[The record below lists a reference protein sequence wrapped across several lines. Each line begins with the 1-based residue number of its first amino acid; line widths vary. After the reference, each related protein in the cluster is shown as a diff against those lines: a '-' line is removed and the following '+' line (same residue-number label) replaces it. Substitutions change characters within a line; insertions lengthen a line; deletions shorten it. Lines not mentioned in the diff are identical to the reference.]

1 MNEQERA
8 EVESLKRRQ
17 NELLRETTTLAEQL
31 RGKEMMIEG
40 VRRDLQ
46 RLWTSHGALEMQ
58 RRKLADE
65 ISSCEAALLARA
77 AVPTVGEHSAAT
89 AEAEPSRQERRAS
102 AVPPP
107 IPAIPPVIPTTTSA
121 PRTAPPL
128 SESGRSALTPALSP
142 SRGEGEE
149 PAYSDAIA
157 TDRPLSPALSP
168 VDEEGEQ
175 A

>member
-8 EVESLKRRQ
+8 ELESLKRRQ

-58 RRKLADE
+58 RRKLAVE
-65 ISSCEAALLARA
+65 ISSCEAAMVARE
-77 AVPTVGEHSAAT
+77 AVPIVAERSAAT

-102 AVPPP
+102 AMPPP
-107 IPAIPPVIPTTTSA
+107 IPAIPPIIPTATSA
-121 PRTAPPL
+121 PRTVAP
-128 SESGRSALTPALSP
+128 LTPALSP
-142 SRGEGEE
+142 LREGEE
-149 PAYSDAIA
+149 AETAEFGA
-157 TDRPLSPALSP
+157 
-168 VDEEGEQ
+168 
-175 A
+175 